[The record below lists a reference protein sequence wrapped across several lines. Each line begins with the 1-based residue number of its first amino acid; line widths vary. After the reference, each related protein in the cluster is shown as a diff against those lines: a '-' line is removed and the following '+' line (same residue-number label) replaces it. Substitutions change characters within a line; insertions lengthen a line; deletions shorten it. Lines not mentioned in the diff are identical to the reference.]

1 MRIFAALAAVFFIAG
16 CGTLATGGGKTQN
29 VRFNSYPSGADVSVD
44 GNGIGKTPTSANLT
58 RTDDHAVRFD
68 MAGYPSRIVL
78 LKHGPNLSMLGNF
91 IFPGPPGFLV
101 DAMSGAGKGE
111 LKPSVV
117 NVTMEPART
126 TDSAEPATAP

>member
-44 GNGIGKTPTSANLT
+44 GNGIGKTPTSANL
-58 RTDDHAVRFD
+58 FD